1 MVHYPHQ
8 LMRTI
13 LSVALLLL
21 PCSLAAQARLT
32 ESDVRG
38 IIAAS
43 IRYTRAQFNPAY
55 TFEHRNRPIF
65 VDADSAAKAFRG
77 SSPGLSKIPEQGL
90 GGVLRSRAAILDCSG
105 HECQVKEDGVLFNV
119 INITPT
125 ERGYSLRVD
134 PEFNRNG
141 RVARGNTLIYEVEKV
156 DGEWTVSTALYLV
169 P

>member
-43 IRYTRAQFNPAY
+43 IRYTRAEFNPAY
-55 TFEHRNRPIF
+55 T
-65 VDADSAAKAFRG
+65 
-77 SSPGLSKIPEQGL
+77 SPGLSKISEQGL

-105 HECQVKEDGVLFNV
+105 HECQVREDGVLFNV